1 MEEYESYLQRLLS
14 RGAYTRADLRRK
26 LRAKGCPAD
35 TAECLLERYEEIGL
49 IDDWAYAVLFVDS
62 HPDWSVR
69 RISDSLREKG
79 VGRDLIAHALEEVE
93 IDEDQRAAELVRGW
107 RPSVEDRRIVGR
119 LERRGFPGSVIF
131 RALRGSP

>member
-14 RGAYTRADLRRK
+14 RGAYTRAELGRK
-26 LRAKGCPAD
+26 LKARGCPSDIAD
-35 TAECLLERYEEIGL
+35 ALLDRYEELGL
-49 IDDWAYAVLFVDS
+49 IDDKVYAVLFVDS
-62 HPDWSVR
+62 RPDWSIR

-79 VGRDLIAHALEEVE
+79 VRRDLIAQALEEGE

-119 LERRGFPGSVIF
+119 LERRGFPRSVIF
-131 RALRGSP
+131 RALKGFP

>member
-14 RGAYTRADLRRK
+14 RGAYTRTDLRRK
-26 LRAKGCPAD
+26 LKGRGCPSDIAG
-35 TAECLLERYEEIGL
+35 ALLDRYEEIGL
-49 IDDWAYAVLFVDS
+49 IDDRAYAVLFVDS

-119 LERRGFPGSVIF
+119 LERRGFPRSAIL